1 MKNSNNNNEKCEK
14 ILKFYMLSNK
24 LKNVIRTGWKYWAVE
39 GDVRLE
45 SVAEHV
51 FGTLMLAVSIYA
63 HSDEYEDLDIE
74 KVALM
79 LALHETEEILIGDIT
94 MFDYDGAKTKKEA
107 GRIAVEKMFE
117 DSESDKFLKVIEE
130 FESGET
136 KEAKF
141 AYMCDKLE
149 ADLQAYIYRN
159 YFNMDKVN
167 PTCLADDR
175 IKTMRKAGL
184 DRHDKFFLASDK
196 PKFDGAFLDIANYLE
211 KLEEDK

>member
-1 MKNSNNNNEKCEK
+1 MKNADYSEDKCEK

-39 GDVRLE
+39 GERVE
-45 SVAEHV
+45 SIAEHV

-63 HSDEYEDLDIE
+63 HSDKYEDLNIE
-74 KVALM
+74 RVALM

-94 MFDYDGAKTKKEA
+94 MFDYDSVKTKKEN
-107 GRIAVEKMFE
+107 GRKAVEKLFE
-117 DSESDKFLKVIEE
+117 DSETDKFLKIIDE
-130 FESGET
+130 FESGKT

-184 DRHDKFFLASDK
+184 DRPDKFFLASDK

>member
-1 MKNSNNNNEKCEK
+1 MKNSNNNEKCEK

-39 GDVRLE
+39 GERVE
-45 SVAEHV
+45 SIAEHV

-63 HSDEYEDLDIE
+63 HSDKYEDLNIE
-74 KVALM
+74 RVALM

-94 MFDYDGAKTKKEA
+94 MFDYDSVKTKKEN
-107 GRIAVEKMFE
+107 GRKAVEKLFE
-117 DSESDKFLKVIEE
+117 DSETDKFLKIIDE
-130 FESGET
+130 FESGKT

-159 YFNMDKVN
+159 NFNMDKVN

-184 DRHDKFFLASDK
+184 DRPDKFFLASDK

-211 KLEEDK
+211 KLEDDK

>member
-1 MKNSNNNNEKCEK
+1 MKNADYSEDKCEK

-39 GDVRLE
+39 GERVE
-45 SVAEHV
+45 SIAEHV

-63 HSDEYEDLDIE
+63 HSDKYEDLNIE
-74 KVALM
+74 RVALM

-94 MFDYDGAKTKKEA
+94 MFDYDSVKTKKEN
-107 GRIAVEKMFE
+107 GRKAVEKLFE
-117 DSESDKFLKVIEE
+117 DSETDKFLKIIDE
-130 FESGET
+130 FESGKT

-159 YFNMDKVN
+159 NFNMDKVN

-184 DRHDKFFLASDK
+184 DRPDKFFLASDK

>member
-1 MKNSNNNNEKCEK
+1 MKNSNNNEKCEK

-39 GDVRLE
+39 GERVE
-45 SVAEHV
+45 SIAEHV

-63 HSDEYEDLDIE
+63 HSDKYEDLNIE
-74 KVALM
+74 RVALM

-94 MFDYDGAKTKKEA
+94 MFDYDTVKTKKEN
-107 GRIAVEKMFE
+107 GRNAVEKLFE
-117 DSESDKFLKVIEE
+117 DSKTDKFLKIIDE
-130 FESGET
+130 FERGESR
-136 KEAKF
+136 EAKF
-141 AYMCDKLE
+141 AFMCDKLE

-159 YFNMDKVN
+159 NFNMDKVN

-175 IKTMRKAGL
+175 IKAMRKAGL
-184 DRHDKFFLASDK
+184 DRPDKFFLASDK
-196 PKFDGAFLDIANYLE
+196 PKFDGVFLDIANYLE

>member
-1 MKNSNNNNEKCEK
+1 MKNADYSEDKCEK

-24 LKNVIRTGWKYWAVE
+24 LKNVIRTGWKYWADEDERVE
-39 GDVRLE
+39 RI
-45 SVAEHV
+45 AEHV

-63 HSDEYEDLDIE
+63 HSDKYEDLNIE
-74 KVALM
+74 RVALM

-94 MFDYDGAKTKKEA
+94 MFDYDTVKTKKEN
-107 GRIAVEKMFE
+107 GRKAVEKLFE
-117 DSESDKFLKVIEE
+117 DSETDKFLKIIDE

-159 YFNMDKVN
+159 NFNMDKVN

-175 IKTMRKAGL
+175 IKAMRKVGL
-184 DRHDKFFLASDK
+184 DRPDKFFLASDK
-196 PKFDGAFLDIANYLE
+196 PKFDGAFLDVANYLK

>member
-1 MKNSNNNNEKCEK
+1 MENHNEECEK
-14 ILKFYMLSNK
+14 ILKFYFLSTK
-24 LKNVIRTGWKYWAVE
+24 LKNTLRTGWKYWAVE
-39 GDVRLE
+39 GVRVE
-45 SVAEHV
+45 SIAEHV

-74 KVALM
+74 KVVLM

-94 MFDYDGAKTKKEA
+94 MFDYDGTKTKKEA

-117 DSESDKFLKVIEE
+117 DSECDKFLKVIEE
-130 FESGET
+130 FEGGET

-159 YFNMDKVN
+159 NFNMDKVN

-175 IKTMRKAGL
+175 IKAMRKAGL
-184 DRHDKFFLASDK
+184 DRPDKFFIASDK

-211 KLEEDK
+211 KLEKE

>member
-1 MKNSNNNNEKCEK
+1 MKNSNNEKCEK

-94 MFDYDGAKTKKEA
+94 MFDYDGTKTKKEA

-117 DSESDKFLKVIEE
+117 DSECDKFLKVIEE
-130 FESGET
+130 FEGGET

-149 ADLQAYIYRN
+149 ADLQAYIYRDN
-159 YFNMDKVN
+159 FNLKHAN
-167 PTCLADDR
+167 PTCINDDR
-175 IKTMRKAGL
+175 IKAMIEKGL
-184 DRHDKFFLASDK
+184 DRPDKFFLDSDK
-196 PKFDGAFLDIANYLE
+196 NKYTGAFLDIANYLE
-211 KLEEDK
+211 KLEN

>member
-94 MFDYDGAKTKKEA
+94 MFDYDGTETKKEA

-117 DSESDKFLKVIEE
+117 DSECDKFLKVIEE
-130 FESGET
+130 FENGET

-141 AYMCDKLE
+141 AYTCDKLE
-149 ADLQAYIYRN
+149 ADLQAYIYRDN
-159 YFNMDKVN
+159 FNLKHAN
-167 PTCLADDR
+167 PICINDDR
-175 IKTMRKAGL
+175 IKAMIEKGL
-184 DRHDKFFLASDK
+184 DRPDKFFLESDK
-196 PKFDGAFLDIANYLE
+196 PKFDGTFLDVANYLE
-211 KLEEDK
+211 KLEKE

>member
-1 MKNSNNNNEKCEK
+1 MKNSDNNNEKCEK

-24 LKNVIRTGWKYWAVE
+24 LKNIIRTGWKYWAVE

-94 MFDYDGAKTKKEA
+94 MFDYDGTKTKKEA

-117 DSESDKFLKVIEE
+117 DSECDKFLKVIEE
-130 FESGET
+130 FEGGET

-149 ADLQAYIYRN
+149 ADLQAYIYRDN
-159 YFNMDKVN
+159 FNLKHAN
-167 PTCLADDR
+167 PTCINDDR
-175 IKTMRKAGL
+175 IKAMIEKGL
-184 DRHDKFFLASDK
+184 DRPDKFFLESDK
-196 PKFDGAFLDIANYLE
+196 PKFDGTFLDVANYLE
-211 KLEEDK
+211 KLEKE

>member
-1 MKNSNNNNEKCEK
+1 MKNADYSEDKCEK

-39 GDVRLE
+39 GERVE
-45 SVAEHV
+45 SIAEHV
-51 FGTLMLAVSIYA
+51 FGTLMLAASIYA
-63 HSDEYEDLDIE
+63 HSDKYEDLNIE
-74 KVALM
+74 RVALM

-94 MFDYDGAKTKKEA
+94 MFDYDTVKTKKEN
-107 GRIAVEKMFE
+107 GRKAVEKLFE
-117 DSESDKFLKVIEE
+117 DSETDKFLKIIDE
-130 FESGET
+130 FESGKT

-149 ADLQAYIYRN
+149 ADLQAYIYRDN
-159 YFNMDKVN
+159 FNLKHAN
-167 PTCLADDR
+167 PTCLNDER

-184 DRHDKFFLASDK
+184 DRPDKFFLASDK